1 MDSQQK
7 VLNAFIG
14 KVVRKD
20 LAFLVKGGLP
30 VPTYVLEYLLGQYC
44 ASDDEEIINEG
55 LEKVKDVIK
64 NNYVHRAEAESVKG
78 LIREHGKHRIIDKVT
93 VVLNEKNDEYQA
105 TFANL
110 GLSGVP
116 IGTDYVRKNPKL
128 LSGNGVWCIVTIG
141 YISGEDVKV
150 RWEIQTLKPIQ
161 ISNIDLQEYI
171 EQRKNFTTEEWIDLL
186 MHTVGLNPDTMNR
199 REKFITLARLL
210 PHVENNFNFMELGP
224 KGTGK
229 SHVFQELSPYG
240 VLVSGGDVTSAR
252 LFVRMSGKREE
263 LGLVGYWDVVA
274 WDEFEQQKGR
284 AVDAVL
290 IDTMQNYLANKS
302 FNRGKGTHEASASM
316 VFVGNTKHT
325 VPFMLKN
332 THLFES
338 IPTSFIKGAFLDR
351 IHLYNPGWEIK
362 MLKKDSFSKGY
373 GLITDYI
380 AAVLHAMRNDDR
392 TAVLKDYAKFDGS
405 LSERDHLAI
414 RKTFSG
420 MMKLLYPDGKMTDQE
435 AYELVDFAAESRKRV
450 KDQLYVIDETFKAEP
465 AHFKYINLRT
475 GIEMNVE
482 TLEKVSNPLIIPI
495 NSTTGTAT
503 GELTDADAQPLNEEI
518 SGKCSVEEGT
528 TAGQTAKRPR
538 IHILQ
543 EKSMTFRMGQTGVS
557 YEKLF
562 ASYMANANEITVEDP
577 YIRAPWQIKNFME
590 FALMLINTRPVDDL
604 KLNLITNEE
613 DDKLPELIDRLD
625 DIKDDLATY
634 GIDFEYKFRDFHDK
648 CIKTDTGWTIS
659 LGRGLDM
666 FEKYNTFSIAS
677 SRQDMRKCKEFTV
690 TFMKTKNA

>member
-1 MDSQQK
+1 MILTSKNMDLQQK
-7 VLNAFIG
+7 VMDAFIG

-55 LEKVKDVIK
+55 LEKVKQVIQ

-78 LIREHGKHRIIDKVT
+78 LIRENGKHRIIDKVT

-110 GLSGVP
+110 GLTGVP

-128 LSGNGVWCIVTIG
+128 LSGNGVWCIITLG
-141 YISGEDVKV
+141 YISGENIKV
-150 RWEIQTLKPIQ
+150 RWEIQTMKPIQ

-171 EQRKNFTTEEWIDLL
+171 DQRKNFTTEEWIDFL
-186 MHTVGLNPDTMNR
+186 MHTVGLNPEVMNR

-252 LFVRMSGKREE
+252 LFVKIQGNKEI

-284 AVDAVL
+284 NVDAVL

-316 VFVGNTKHT
+316 SFVGNTKHT
-325 VPFMLKN
+325 VPYMLKN
-332 THLFES
+332 SHLFES
-338 IPTSFIKGAFLDR
+338 IPTAFIKGAFLDR
-351 IHLYNPGWEIK
+351 MHLYNPGWEIK
-362 MLKKDSFSKGY
+362 ILKKDSFSKGY

-380 AAVLHAMRNDDR
+380 AAVLHALRNDDR
-392 TAVLKDYAKFDGS
+392 TALLKDYAKFDGS

-420 MMKLLYPDGKMTDQE
+420 MMKLIYPDGNMTEEE
-435 AYELVDFAAESRKRV
+435 AKELIDFAAEGRKRV
-450 KDQLYVIDETFKAEP
+450 KDQLYIIDSTFCAEP
-465 AHFKYINLRT
+465 AKFQYTWLKSGET
-475 GIEMNVE
+475 VKVE
-482 TLEKVSNPLIIPI
+482 TLESLEHQQVQMVD
-495 NSTTGTAT
+495 
-503 GELTDADAQPLNEEI
+503 EMDDE
-518 SGKCSVEEGT
+518 VEEEQENQEVKRSGS
-528 TAGQTAKRPR
+528 RPR
-538 IHILQ
+538 IPKLMAKTISIRENQGGVTYKDLFGDYLRTAKEINVTDPFIRQPYQIDNLVDFIQMVKDVSMVQDTVKIHLSTQ
-543 EKSMTFRMGQTGVS
+543 NDDDEKVA
-557 YEKLF
+557 E
-562 ASYMANANEITVEDP
+562 V
-577 YIRAPWQIKNFME
+577 
-590 FALMLINTRPVDDL
+590 
-604 KLNLITNEE
+604 
-613 DDKLPELIDRLD
+613 IDSFN
-625 DIKDDLATY
+625 DLADELSPM
-634 GIDFEYKFRDFHDK
+634 GIEFTFDFKADHDRF
-648 CIKTDTGWTIS
+648 IQTDTGWTIA
-659 LGRGLDM
+659 LGRGLDIY
-666 FEKYNTFSIAS
+666 EKFARFSL
-677 SRQDMRKCKEFTV
+677 SRCNQRNRRCKAFNV
-690 TFMKTKNA
+690 SINKTEK

>member
-1 MDSQQK
+1 MILISKDMDLQQK
-7 VLNAFIG
+7 VMNAFIG

-44 ASDDEEIINEG
+44 ASDDEEVINEG
-55 LEKVKDVIK
+55 LEKVKQVIK
-64 NNYVHRAEAESVKG
+64 NNYVHRAESESVKG
-78 LIREHGKHRIIDKVT
+78 IIREHGKHRIIDKVT
-93 VVLNEKNDEYQA
+93 VVLNERNDEYNA

-116 IGTDYVRKNPKL
+116 IGTEYVRKNPKL

-141 YISGEDVKV
+141 YIQGEGVKV

-171 EQRKNFTTEEWIDLL
+171 DKRKEFTTDEWIDFL
-186 MHTVGLNPDTMNR
+186 MHTVGLNPEKMNR

-210 PHVENNFNFMELGP
+210 PHVENNFNFVELGP

-284 AVDAVL
+284 AIDAVL

-316 VFVGNTKHT
+316 SFVGNTKHT

-380 AAVLHAMRNDDR
+380 AAVLHELRNNDL
-392 TAVLKDYAKFDGS
+392 TSLLKDYAKFDGS

-420 MMKLLYPDGKMTDQE
+420 MVKLLYPDGKMTDQE
-435 AYELVDFAAESRKRV
+435 AYELIDFAAESRKRV
-450 KDQLYVIDETFKAEP
+450 KDQLYAIDETFRAEP
-465 AHFKYINLRT
+465 AHFKYINLKT
-475 GIEMNVE
+475 GMEIEVE
-482 TLEKVSNPLIIPI
+482 TLEKLSYAHLFPVITPPAN
-495 NSTTGTAT
+495 A
-503 GELTDADAQPLNEEI
+503 ELNDSDAQSQDTTLSGGGESEE
-518 SGKCSVEEGT
+518 VT
-528 TAGQTAKRPR
+528 PKRPR
-538 IHILQ
+538 IAHLQ
-543 EKSMTFRMGQTGVS
+543 EKGISFRLGQTGVS
-557 YEKLF
+557 YAKLF
-562 ASYMANANEITVEDP
+562 APYMENANEITVEDP
-577 YIRAPWQIKNFME
+577 YIRTPWQVRNFVE
-590 FALMLINTRPVDDL
+590 FAAMLIDTRPVDDL
-604 KLNLITNEE
+604 KLHLLTNEE
-613 DDKLPELIDRLD
+613 EEKRPDLIERFEEV
-625 DIKDDLATY
+625 KDDLSSY
-634 GIDFEYKFRDFHDK
+634 GIEFDYKFQDFHDR
-648 CIKTDTGWTIS
+648 CIKTDTGWTIT
-659 LGRGLDM
+659 LGRGLDI
-666 FEKYNTFSIAS
+666 FDKYSSFSVEAN
-677 SRQDMRKCKEFTV
+677 RQDKRKCKDFTV
-690 TFMKTKNA
+690 TYMKNKE

>member
-1 MDSQQK
+1 MILTSKNMDLQQK
-7 VLNAFIG
+7 VMDAFIG

-55 LEKVKDVIK
+55 LEKVKQVIQ

-78 LIREHGKHRIIDKVT
+78 LIRENGKHRIIDKVT

-110 GLSGVP
+110 GLTGVP

-128 LSGNGVWCIVTIG
+128 LSGNGVWCIITLG
-141 YISGEDVKV
+141 YISGENIKV

-161 ISNIDLQEYI
+161 ISNIDLQEYVD
-171 EQRKNFTTEEWIDLL
+171 QRKNFTTEEWIDFL
-186 MHTVGLNPDTMNR
+186 MHTVGLNPEVMNR

-252 LFVRMSGKREE
+252 LFVKIQGNKEI

-284 AVDAVL
+284 NVDAVL

-316 VFVGNTKHT
+316 SFVGNTKHT
-325 VPFMLKN
+325 VPYMLKN
-332 THLFES
+332 SHLFES
-338 IPTSFIKGAFLDR
+338 IPTAFIKGAFLDR
-351 IHLYNPGWEIK
+351 MHLYNPGWEIRI
-362 MLKKDSFSKGY
+362 LKKDSFSKGY

-380 AAVLHAMRNDDR
+380 AAVLHDLRNDDR
-392 TAVLKDYAKFDGS
+392 TALLKEYAKFDGS

-420 MMKLLYPDGKMTDQE
+420 MMKLIYPDGNMTEEE
-435 AYELVDFAAESRKRV
+435 AKELIDFAAEGRKRV
-450 KDQLYVIDETFKAEP
+450 KDQLYIIDSTFCAEP
-465 AHFKYINLRT
+465 AKFQYTWLKSGET
-475 GIEMNVE
+475 VKVE
-482 TLEKVSNPLIIPI
+482 TLENL
-495 NSTTGTAT
+495 
-503 GELTDADAQPLNEEI
+503 EHQQAQTVDKMDDE
-518 SGKCSVEEGT
+518 VEEEQDNQEVKRSGS
-528 TAGQTAKRPR
+528 RPR
-538 IHILQ
+538 IPKLMAKTISIRENQGGVTYKDLFGDYLRTAKEINVTDPFIRQPYQIDNLVDFIQMVKDVSTVQDTVKIHLSTQ
-543 EKSMTFRMGQTGVS
+543 NDDDEKVA
-557 YEKLF
+557 E
-562 ASYMANANEITVEDP
+562 V
-577 YIRAPWQIKNFME
+577 
-590 FALMLINTRPVDDL
+590 
-604 KLNLITNEE
+604 
-613 DDKLPELIDRLD
+613 IDSFN
-625 DIKDDLATY
+625 DLADELSPM
-634 GIDFEYKFRDFHDK
+634 GIEFTFDFKADHDRF
-648 CIKTDTGWTIS
+648 IQTDTGWTIA
-659 LGRGLDM
+659 LGRGLDIY
-666 FEKYNTFSIAS
+666 EKFGRFSL
-677 SRQDMRKCKEFTV
+677 SRCNQRNRRCKAFNV
-690 TFMKTKNA
+690 SINKTEK

>member
-1 MDSQQK
+1 MILTSKNMDLQQK
-7 VLNAFIG
+7 VMDAFIG

-55 LEKVKDVIK
+55 LEKVKQVIQ

-78 LIREHGKHRIIDKVT
+78 LIRENGKHRIIDKVT

-110 GLSGVP
+110 GLTGVP

-128 LSGNGVWCIVTIG
+128 LSGNGVWCIITLG
-141 YISGEDVKV
+141 YISGENIKV
-150 RWEIQTLKPIQ
+150 RWEIQTMKPIQ

-171 EQRKNFTTEEWIDLL
+171 DQRKNFTTEEWIDFL
-186 MHTVGLNPDTMNR
+186 MHTVGLNPEVMNR

-252 LFVRMSGKREE
+252 LFVKIQGNKEI

-284 AVDAVL
+284 NVDAVL

-316 VFVGNTKHT
+316 SFVGNTKHT
-325 VPFMLKN
+325 VPYMLKN
-332 THLFES
+332 SHLFES
-338 IPTSFIKGAFLDR
+338 IPTAFIKGAFLDR
-351 IHLYNPGWEIK
+351 MHLYNPGWEIK
-362 MLKKDSFSKGY
+362 ILKKDSFSKGY

-380 AAVLHAMRNDDR
+380 AAVLHALRNDDR
-392 TAVLKDYAKFDGS
+392 TALLKDYAKFDGS

-420 MMKLLYPDGKMTDQE
+420 MMKLIYPDGNMTDEE
-435 AYELVDFAAESRKRV
+435 AKELIDFAAEGRKRV
-450 KDQLYVIDETFKAEP
+450 KDQLYIIDSTFCAEP
-465 AHFKYINLRT
+465 AKFQYTWLKSGET
-475 GIEMNVE
+475 VKVE
-482 TLEKVSNPLIIPI
+482 TLESL
-495 NSTTGTAT
+495 
-503 GELTDADAQPLNEEI
+503 EHQQAQMVDEMDDE
-518 SGKCSVEEGT
+518 VEEEQENQEVKRSGS
-528 TAGQTAKRPR
+528 RPR
-538 IHILQ
+538 IPKLMAKTISIRENQGGVTYKDLFGDYLRTAKEINVTDPFIRQPYQIDNLVDFIQMVKDVSTVQDTVKIHLSTQ
-543 EKSMTFRMGQTGVS
+543 NDDDEKVA
-557 YEKLF
+557 E
-562 ASYMANANEITVEDP
+562 V
-577 YIRAPWQIKNFME
+577 
-590 FALMLINTRPVDDL
+590 
-604 KLNLITNEE
+604 
-613 DDKLPELIDRLD
+613 IDSFN
-625 DIKDDLATY
+625 DLADELSPM
-634 GIDFEYKFRDFHDK
+634 GIEFTFDFKADHDRF
-648 CIKTDTGWTIS
+648 IQTDTGWTIA
-659 LGRGLDM
+659 LGRGLDIY
-666 FEKYNTFSIAS
+666 EKFGRFSL
-677 SRQDMRKCKEFTV
+677 SRCNQRNRRCKAFNV
-690 TFMKTKNA
+690 SINKTEK

>member
-1 MDSQQK
+1 MDLQQK
-7 VLNAFIG
+7 VMDAFIG

-55 LEKVKDVIK
+55 LEKVKQVIQ

-78 LIREHGKHRIIDKVT
+78 LIRENGKHRIIDKVT

-110 GLSGVP
+110 GLTGVP

-128 LSGNGVWCIVTIG
+128 LSGNGVWCIITLG
-141 YISGEDVKV
+141 YISGENIKV
-150 RWEIQTLKPIQ
+150 RWEIQTMKPIQ

-171 EQRKNFTTEEWIDLL
+171 DQRKNFTTEEWIDFL
-186 MHTVGLNPDTMNR
+186 MHTVGLNPEVMNR

-252 LFVRMSGKREE
+252 LFVKIQGNKEI

-284 AVDAVL
+284 NVDAVL

-316 VFVGNTKHT
+316 SFVGNTKHT
-325 VPFMLKN
+325 VPYMLKN
-332 THLFES
+332 SHLFES
-338 IPTSFIKGAFLDR
+338 IPTAFIKGAFLDR
-351 IHLYNPGWEIK
+351 MHLYNPGWEIRI
-362 MLKKDSFSKGY
+362 LKKDSFSKGY

-380 AAVLHAMRNDDR
+380 AAVLHALRNDDR
-392 TAVLKDYAKFDGS
+392 TALLKEYAKFDGS

-420 MMKLLYPDGKMTDQE
+420 MMKLIYPDGNMTEEE
-435 AYELVDFAAESRKRV
+435 AKELIDFVAEGRKRV
-450 KDQLYVIDETFKAEP
+450 KDQLYIIDSTFCAEP
-465 AHFKYINLRT
+465 AKFQYTWLKSGET
-475 GIEMNVE
+475 VKVE
-482 TLEKVSNPLIIPI
+482 TLEDL
-495 NSTTGTAT
+495 
-503 GELTDADAQPLNEEI
+503 EHQQAQMVDEMDDE
-518 SGKCSVEEGT
+518 VEEEQDNQEVKRSGS
-528 TAGQTAKRPR
+528 RPR
-538 IHILQ
+538 IPKLMAKTISIRENQGGVTYKDLFGDYLRTAKEINVTDPFIRQPYQIDNLVDFIQMVKDISTVQDTVKIHLSTQ
-543 EKSMTFRMGQTGVS
+543 NDDDEKVA
-557 YEKLF
+557 E
-562 ASYMANANEITVEDP
+562 V
-577 YIRAPWQIKNFME
+577 
-590 FALMLINTRPVDDL
+590 
-604 KLNLITNEE
+604 
-613 DDKLPELIDRLD
+613 IDSFN
-625 DIKDDLATY
+625 DLADELLPM
-634 GIDFEYKFRDFHDK
+634 GIEFTFDFKADHDRF
-648 CIKTDTGWTIS
+648 IQTDTGWTIA
-659 LGRGLDM
+659 LGRGLDIY
-666 FEKYNTFSIAS
+666 EKFARFSL
-677 SRQDMRKCKEFTV
+677 SRCNQRNRRCKAFNV
-690 TFMKTKNA
+690 SINKTEK

>member
-1 MDSQQK
+1 MGLQEK
-7 VLNAFIG
+7 ILNAFMG

-44 ASDDEEIINEG
+44 ASDDETVIEQG
-55 LEKVKDVIK
+55 LEKVKSVIQ
-64 NNYVHRAEAESVKG
+64 NNYVHRAESESVKG
-78 LIREHGKHRIIDKVT
+78 IIRENGKHRIIDKVT
-93 VVLNEKNDEYQA
+93 VVLNEKSDEYNA
-105 TFANL
+105 SFANL

-116 IGTDYVRKNPKL
+116 IGTQYVKANPKL

-141 YISGEDVKV
+141 YISGEDIKV

-161 ISNIDLQEYI
+161 ISNIDIKEYI
-171 EQRKNFTTEEWIDLL
+171 DQRQNFTTEEWIDFL
-186 MHTVGLNPDTMNR
+186 MHTVGLDPDKMNR

-210 PHVENNFNFMELGP
+210 PHIENNFNFMELGP

-240 VLVSGGDVTSAR
+240 VLVSGGDVTPAR
-252 LFVRMSGKREE
+252 LFVRMSGKHEE

-316 VFVGNTKHT
+316 CFVGNTKHT

-332 THLFES
+332 SHLFES
-338 IPTSFIKGAFLDR
+338 IPASFIKGAFLDR

-380 AAVLHAMRNDDR
+380 AAILHELRNNDM
-392 TAVLKDYAKFDGS
+392 TGLLKEYAKFDGS

-420 MMKLLYPDGKMTDQE
+420 MVKLIYPDGKMTDAE
-435 AYELVDFAAESRKRV
+435 AYELVDFAAEGRKRV
-450 KDQLYVIDETFKAEP
+450 KDQLYKVDETFKAEP
-465 AHFKYINLRT
+465 ADFKYINLKT
-475 GIEMNVE
+475 GIEMSVE
-482 TLEKVSNPLIIPI
+482 TLEKLSNTLIVPI
-495 NSTTGTAT
+495 NVQTTPAETQ
-503 GELTDADAQPLNEEI
+503 LTDADAKPLNHSL
-518 SGKCSVEEGT
+518 SGNDESGT
-528 TAGQTAKRPR
+528 QTEKVKRPR
-538 IHILQ
+538 ISVLREQ
-543 EKSMTFRMGQTGVS
+543 SLSFRMGQTGVT

-562 ASYMANANEITVEDP
+562 GPYMEHANEITVEDP
-577 YIRAPWQIKNFME
+577 YIRASWQIKNFME
-590 FALMLINTRPVDDL
+590 FATMLIDTRPVDDL
-604 KLNLITNEE
+604 KLKLITCEE
-613 DDKLPELIDRLD
+613 EAKAPELIDKLD
-625 DIKDDLATY
+625 EIKDDLSSY
-634 GIDFEYKFRDFHDK
+634 GIDFEYTIKDFHDR
-648 CIKTDTGWTIS
+648 CIKTDTGWTIT

-666 FEKYNTFSIAS
+666 FEKYSPYSVAN
-677 SRQDMRKCKEFTV
+677 SRQEKRKCKDFKV
-690 TFMKTKNA
+690 TFMKNK

>member
-1 MDSQQK
+1 MDLQQK
-7 VLNAFIG
+7 VMDAFIG

-44 ASDDEEIINEG
+44 ASDDEDIISEG
-55 LEKVKDVIK
+55 LEKVKQVIQ

-78 LIREHGKHRIIDKVT
+78 LIRENGKHRIIDKVT

-110 GLSGVP
+110 GLTGVP
-116 IGTDYVRKNPKL
+116 IGTDYVRRNPKL

-141 YISGEDVKV
+141 YISGENIKV

-161 ISNIDLQEYI
+161 ISNIDLQEFI
-171 EQRKNFTTEEWIDLL
+171 DQRKNFTTDEWIDFL
-186 MHTVGLNPDTMNR
+186 MHTVGLNPEVMNR

-252 LFVRMSGKREE
+252 LFVKIQGNKEI

-284 AVDAVL
+284 NVDAVL

-316 VFVGNTKHT
+316 SFVGNTKHT
-325 VPFMLKN
+325 VPYMLKN
-332 THLFES
+332 SHLFES
-338 IPTSFIKGAFLDR
+338 IPTAFIKGAFLDR
-351 IHLYNPGWEIK
+351 MHLYNPGWEIK
-362 MLKKDSFSKGY
+362 ILKKDSFSKGY

-380 AAVLHAMRNDDR
+380 AAVLHALRNDDR
-392 TAVLKDYAKFDGS
+392 TALLKDYAKFSGS

-420 MMKLLYPDGKMTDQE
+420 MMKLIYPDGNITDEE
-435 AYELVDFAAESRKRV
+435 AKELIDFAAEGRKRV
-450 KDQLYVIDETFKAEP
+450 KDQLYIIDSTFCAEP
-465 AHFKYINLRT
+465 AKFEYTWQKT
-475 GIEMNVE
+475 GDTVKVE
-482 TLEKVSNPLIIPI
+482 TLENVEYHHQ
-495 NSTTGTAT
+495 STAENEENDKDKWAEETETTAT
-503 GELTDADAQPLNEEI
+503 NEE
-518 SGKCSVEEGT
+518 T
-528 TAGQTAKRPR
+528 TSTDEKKQARPR
-538 IHILQ
+538 IKPLVAKTISIRENQ
-543 EKSMTFRMGQTGVS
+543 GGVT
-557 YEKLF
+557 YKDLF
-562 ASYMANANEITVEDP
+562 GDYLRTAKEINVTDPFIRQPYQIDNLVDFIQMVKEITIQDNVKIHLSTQNDDDEKVAEVIDSFNDLVDELLPMGIEFTFDFKADP
-577 YIRAPWQIKNFME
+577 
-590 FALMLINTRPVDDL
+590 
-604 KLNLITNEE
+604 
-613 DDKLPELIDRLD
+613 DR
-625 DIKDDLATY
+625 
-634 GIDFEYKFRDFHDK
+634 F
-648 CIKTDTGWTIS
+648 IKTDTGWTIA
-659 LGRGLDM
+659 LGRGLDIY
-666 FEKYNTFSIAS
+666 EKFSRFSLSRGSQKNRRCKAFNIAIN
-677 SRQDMRKCKEFTV
+677 
-690 TFMKTKNA
+690 KTEE

>member
-1 MDSQQK
+1 MILTSKDMDLQQK
-7 VLNAFIG
+7 VMDAFIG

-55 LEKVKDVIK
+55 LEKVKQVIQ

-78 LIREHGKHRIIDKVT
+78 LIRENGKHRIIDKVT

-110 GLSGVP
+110 GLTGVP

-128 LSGNGVWCIVTIG
+128 LSGNGVWCIITLG
-141 YISGEDVKV
+141 YISGENIKV
-150 RWEIQTLKPIQ
+150 RWEIQTMKPIQ

-171 EQRKNFTTEEWIDLL
+171 GQRKNFTTEEWIDFL
-186 MHTVGLNPDTMNR
+186 MHTVGLNPEVMNR

-229 SHVFQELSPYG
+229 SHVFQEFSPYG

-252 LFVRMSGKREE
+252 LFVKIQGNKEI

-284 AVDAVL
+284 NVDAVL

-316 VFVGNTKHT
+316 SFVGNTKHT
-325 VPFMLKN
+325 VPYMLKN
-332 THLFES
+332 SHLFES
-338 IPTSFIKGAFLDR
+338 IPTAFIKGAFLDR
-351 IHLYNPGWEIK
+351 MHLYNPGWEIK
-362 MLKKDSFSKGY
+362 ILKKDSFSKGY

-380 AAVLHAMRNDDR
+380 AAVLHALRNDDR
-392 TAVLKDYAKFDGS
+392 TALLKDYAKFDGS

-420 MMKLLYPDGKMTDQE
+420 MMKLIYPDGNMTEEE
-435 AYELVDFAAESRKRV
+435 AKELIDFAAEGRKRV
-450 KDQLYVIDETFKAEP
+450 KDQLYIIDNTFCAEP
-465 AHFKYINLRT
+465 AKFQYTWLKSGET
-475 GIEMNVE
+475 VKVE
-482 TLEKVSNPLIIPI
+482 TLESL
-495 NSTTGTAT
+495 
-503 GELTDADAQPLNEEI
+503 EHQQAQMVDEMDDE
-518 SGKCSVEEGT
+518 VEEEQENQEVKRSGS
-528 TAGQTAKRPR
+528 RPR
-538 IHILQ
+538 IPKLM
-543 EKSMTFRMGQTGVS
+543 EKTISIRENQGGVTYKDLFGDYLRTAKEINVTDPFIRQPYQIDNLVDFIQMVKDVSMVQDTVKIHLSTQNDDD
-557 YEKLF
+557 EKV
-562 ASYMANANEITVEDP
+562 AEV
-577 YIRAPWQIKNFME
+577 
-590 FALMLINTRPVDDL
+590 
-604 KLNLITNEE
+604 
-613 DDKLPELIDRLD
+613 IDSFN
-625 DIKDDLATY
+625 DLADELSPM
-634 GIDFEYKFRDFHDK
+634 GIEFTFDFKADHDRF
-648 CIKTDTGWTIS
+648 IQTDTGWTIA
-659 LGRGLDM
+659 LGRGLDIY
-666 FEKYNTFSIAS
+666 EKFGRFSL
-677 SRQDMRKCKEFTV
+677 SRCNQRNRRCKAFNV
-690 TFMKTKNA
+690 SINKTER

>member
-1 MDSQQK
+1 MILTSKDMDLQQK
-7 VLNAFIG
+7 VMDAFIG

-55 LEKVKDVIK
+55 LEKVKQVIQ

-78 LIREHGKHRIIDKVT
+78 LIRENGKHRIIDKVT

-110 GLSGVP
+110 GLTGVP

-128 LSGNGVWCIVTIG
+128 LSGNGVWCIITLG
-141 YISGEDVKV
+141 YISGENIKV
-150 RWEIQTLKPIQ
+150 RWEIQTMKPIQ

-171 EQRKNFTTEEWIDLL
+171 DQRKNFTTEEWIDFL
-186 MHTVGLNPDTMNR
+186 MHTVGLNPEVMNR

-252 LFVRMSGKREE
+252 LFVKIQGNKEI

-284 AVDAVL
+284 NVDAVL

-316 VFVGNTKHT
+316 SFVGNTKHT
-325 VPFMLKN
+325 VPYMLKN
-332 THLFES
+332 SHLFES
-338 IPTSFIKGAFLDR
+338 IPTAFIKGAFLDR
-351 IHLYNPGWEIK
+351 MHLYNPGWEIK
-362 MLKKDSFSKGY
+362 ILKKDSFSKGY

-380 AAVLHAMRNDDR
+380 AAVLHALRNDDR
-392 TAVLKDYAKFDGS
+392 TALLKDYAKFDGS

-420 MMKLLYPDGKMTDQE
+420 MMKLIYPDGNMTEEE
-435 AYELVDFAAESRKRV
+435 AKELIDFAAEGRKRV
-450 KDQLYVIDETFKAEP
+450 KDQLYIIDSTFCAEP
-465 AHFKYINLRT
+465 AKFQYTWLKSGET
-475 GIEMNVE
+475 VKVE
-482 TLEKVSNPLIIPI
+482 TLESL
-495 NSTTGTAT
+495 
-503 GELTDADAQPLNEEI
+503 EHQQAQMVDEMDDE
-518 SGKCSVEEGT
+518 VEEEQENQEVKRSGF
-528 TAGQTAKRPR
+528 RPR
-538 IHILQ
+538 IPKLMAKTISIRENQGGVTYKDLFGEYLRTAKEINVTDPFIRQPYQIDNLVDFIQMVKDVSTVQDTVKIHLSTQ
-543 EKSMTFRMGQTGVS
+543 NDDDEKVA
-557 YEKLF
+557 E
-562 ASYMANANEITVEDP
+562 V
-577 YIRAPWQIKNFME
+577 
-590 FALMLINTRPVDDL
+590 
-604 KLNLITNEE
+604 
-613 DDKLPELIDRLD
+613 IDSFN
-625 DIKDDLATY
+625 DLADELSPM
-634 GIDFEYKFRDFHDK
+634 GIKFTFDFKADHDRF
-648 CIKTDTGWTIS
+648 IQTDTGWTIA
-659 LGRGLDM
+659 LGRGLDIY
-666 FEKYNTFSIAS
+666 EKFGRFSL
-677 SRQDMRKCKEFTV
+677 SRCNQRNRRCKAFNV
-690 TFMKTKNA
+690 SINKTEK

>member
-634 GIDFEYKFRDFHDK
+634 GIDFEYKFRDYHDR

>member
-1 MDSQQK
+1 MILTSKDMDLQQK
-7 VLNAFIG
+7 VMDAFIG

-55 LEKVKDVIK
+55 LEKVKQVIQ

-78 LIREHGKHRIIDKVT
+78 LIRENGKHRIIEKVT

-110 GLSGVP
+110 GLTGVP

-128 LSGNGVWCIVTIG
+128 LSGNGVWCIITLG
-141 YISGEDVKV
+141 YISGENIKV
-150 RWEIQTLKPIQ
+150 RWEIQTMKPIQ

-171 EQRKNFTTEEWIDLL
+171 DQRKNFTTEEWIDFL
-186 MHTVGLNPDTMNR
+186 MHTVGLNPEVMNR

-252 LFVRMSGKREE
+252 LFVKIQGNKEI

-284 AVDAVL
+284 NVDAVL

-316 VFVGNTKHT
+316 SFVGNTKHT
-325 VPFMLKN
+325 VPYMLKN
-332 THLFES
+332 SHLFES
-338 IPTSFIKGAFLDR
+338 IPTAFIKGAFLDR
-351 IHLYNPGWEIK
+351 MHLYNPGWEIK
-362 MLKKDSFSKGY
+362 ILKKDSFSKGY

-380 AAVLHAMRNDDR
+380 AAVLHALRNDDR
-392 TAVLKDYAKFDGS
+392 TALLKDYAKFDGS

-420 MMKLLYPDGKMTDQE
+420 MMKLIYPDGNMTEEE
-435 AYELVDFAAESRKRV
+435 AKELIDFAAEGRKRV
-450 KDQLYVIDETFKAEP
+450 KDQLYIIDSTFCAEP
-465 AHFKYINLRT
+465 AKFQYTWLKSGET
-475 GIEMNVE
+475 VKVE
-482 TLEKVSNPLIIPI
+482 TLESLEHQQVQMVD
-495 NSTTGTAT
+495 
-503 GELTDADAQPLNEEI
+503 EMDDE
-518 SGKCSVEEGT
+518 VEEEQENQEVKRSGS
-528 TAGQTAKRPR
+528 RPR
-538 IHILQ
+538 IPKLMAKTISIRENQGGVTYKDLFGDYLRTAKEINVTDPFIRQPYQIDNLVDFIQMVKDVSMVQDTVKIHLSTQ
-543 EKSMTFRMGQTGVS
+543 NDDDEKVA
-557 YEKLF
+557 E
-562 ASYMANANEITVEDP
+562 V
-577 YIRAPWQIKNFME
+577 
-590 FALMLINTRPVDDL
+590 
-604 KLNLITNEE
+604 
-613 DDKLPELIDRLD
+613 IDSFN
-625 DIKDDLATY
+625 DLADELSPM
-634 GIDFEYKFRDFHDK
+634 GIEFTFDFKADHDRF
-648 CIKTDTGWTIS
+648 IQTDTGWTIA
-659 LGRGLDM
+659 LGRGLDIY
-666 FEKYNTFSIAS
+666 EKFGRFSL
-677 SRQDMRKCKEFTV
+677 SRCNQRNRRCKAFNV
-690 TFMKTKNA
+690 SINKTER

>member
-1 MDSQQK
+1 MILISKNMDLQQK
-7 VLNAFIG
+7 VMDAFIG

-55 LEKVKDVIK
+55 LEKVKQVIQ

-78 LIREHGKHRIIDKVT
+78 LIRENGKHRIIDKVT

-110 GLSGVP
+110 GLIGVP

-128 LSGNGVWCIVTIG
+128 LSGNGVWCIITLG
-141 YISGEDVKV
+141 YISGENIKV
-150 RWEIQTLKPIQ
+150 RWEIQTMKPIQ

-171 EQRKNFTTEEWIDLL
+171 DQRKNFTTEEWIDFL
-186 MHTVGLNPDTMNR
+186 MHTVGLNPEVMNR

-252 LFVRMSGKREE
+252 LFVKIQGNKEI

-284 AVDAVL
+284 NVDAVL

-316 VFVGNTKHT
+316 SFVGNTKHT
-325 VPFMLKN
+325 VPYMLKN
-332 THLFES
+332 SHFFES
-338 IPTSFIKGAFLDR
+338 IPTAFIKGAFLDR
-351 IHLYNPGWEIK
+351 MHLYNPGWEIK
-362 MLKKDSFSKGY
+362 ILKKDSFSKGY

-380 AAVLHAMRNDDR
+380 AAVLHALRNDDR
-392 TAVLKDYAKFDGS
+392 TALLKDYAKFDGS

-420 MMKLLYPDGKMTDQE
+420 MMKLIYPDGNMTEEE
-435 AYELVDFAAESRKRV
+435 AKELIDFAAEGRKRV
-450 KDQLYVIDETFKAEP
+450 KDQLYIIDSTFCAEP
-465 AHFKYINLRT
+465 AKFQYTWLKSGET
-475 GIEMNVE
+475 VKVE
-482 TLEKVSNPLIIPI
+482 TLESL
-495 NSTTGTAT
+495 
-503 GELTDADAQPLNEEI
+503 EHQQAQMVDEMDDE
-518 SGKCSVEEGT
+518 VEEEQENQEVKRSGS
-528 TAGQTAKRPR
+528 RPR
-538 IHILQ
+538 IPKLM
-543 EKSMTFRMGQTGVS
+543 EKTISIRENQGGVTYKDLFGDYLRTAKEINVTDPFIRQPYQIDNLVDFIQMVKDVS
-557 YEKLF
+557 TVQDTVKIHLSTQNDDDEKV
-562 ASYMANANEITVEDP
+562 AEV
-577 YIRAPWQIKNFME
+577 
-590 FALMLINTRPVDDL
+590 
-604 KLNLITNEE
+604 
-613 DDKLPELIDRLD
+613 IDSFN
-625 DIKDDLATY
+625 DLADELSPM
-634 GIDFEYKFRDFHDK
+634 GIEFTFDFKADHDRF
-648 CIKTDTGWTIS
+648 IQTDTGWTIA
-659 LGRGLDM
+659 LGRGLDIY
-666 FEKYNTFSIAS
+666 EKFGRFSL
-677 SRQDMRKCKEFTV
+677 SRCNQRNRRCKAFNV
-690 TFMKTKNA
+690 SINKTER